1 MQENIKEVVKAE
13 YESGSGAKELADK
26 YRIKSGTI
34 RAWAKRYKWSKKKQT
49 KKRNAIDNAV
59 TLQKDK
65 TLQDNVTNKNV
76 TQEQKKNIVEN
87 IINEESEK
95 IKINNL
101 TVKGKKKYKKL
112 SEKEKEFIKNY
123 FACKF
128 NVKLACLKSGYVD
141 YSNGHRM
148 LKKEKIKKIIDRI
161 KKTFV
166 ELDPL
171 RIDANYLLEEL
182 TKNHLTANGTLKQ
195 KKATVVET
203 SEKIP
208 VVVDLDG
215 KKVVKYKEIRGA
227 EVFTYEEADTD
238 IRASNQSLQLIA
250 KLTGLEKPQTEENK
264 GEKEIISLLQ
274 NITKQI
280 DEEDDDDGL

>member
-1 MQENIKEVVKAE
+1 MQENIKEIVKAE
-13 YESGSGAKELADK
+13 YEAGSGAKELADK
-26 YRIKSGTI
+26 YKIKSGTI

-49 KKRNAIDNAV
+49 KKRNATDNAV

-76 TQEQKKNIVEN
+76 TQEQKKNIIEN
-87 IINEESEK
+87 IIDEESEI

-101 TVKGKKKYKKL
+101 TVKSKKKYKKL

-171 RIDANYLLEEL
+171 RIDANFLLEEL

-280 DEEDDDDGL
+280 DEEDSDDGL